1 VLVSEAEHTDLW
13 LVVAAL
19 LSVPAIFAGG
29 WLVTWWVL

>member
-1 VLVSEAEHTDLW
+1 MTDAELTDLW
-13 LVVAAL
+13 LVVAAM